1 MTLSVAA
8 PNLNDVGNLNYS
20 LITSEN
26 DLRAA
31 VEELRTSHA
40 IGVDTETTGFEPHS
54 SQIRL
59 VQLASPEKSYVID
72 TFQFNALNNAEL
84 RALLESPRPIKAL
97 HNAKFDFKMLKYLAG
112 IEMNPMFD
120 SMLADILILAGER
133 GSHSLAACCE
143 RYLDTPIDKTMQSSN
158 WAGPLSNA
166 QLEYAG
172 LDAVMALRLREK
184 QIDRLR
190 ELQLVNTAKLEFDCI
205 APIAM
210 MELNGINLNADMW
223 RALVKNVES
232 SHSKLADELRAEL
245 AAGVVQ
251 QTLFG
256 DPDINLDSPSQV
268 LDAINRIT
276 GLDIDA
282 TRSTSLQPL
291 AAQYPVIQK
300 LIEYRAAQKSLT
312 SYGENVLTFINKKT
326 QRIHADFF
334 QIGAPTGRLSCHDPN
349 LQQVPNSVE
358 YRSCFTAPPGRKL
371 IIADYSQIEL
381 RILAEF
387 SQDASLLEAFRTGI
401 DLHRMTASQMLSIPF
416 DDITKEQRD
425 AAKALNFGLIYGMGA
440 QGLSNRINTSIEESE
455 RLIQKYFSTYSGV
468 HTWLTNAGDTAI
480 RDHKC
485 RTRLGRLW
493 SFNFDSSD
501 RSAVAAYVRAG
512 KNFPIQ
518 GTNADITKRALV
530 LMYSP
535 LQEKGAMVVNCVHDE
550 IVVEASQESAQ
561 EVAATVE
568 RLMIQAGTET
578 LQTVPVAVNTVVADS
593 WTK

>member
-1 MTLSVAA
+1 LQ
-8 PNLNDVGNLNYS
+8 
-20 LITSEN
+20 
-26 DLRAA
+26 RA
-31 VEELRTSHA
+31 VQELQTCHV
-40 IGVDTETTGFEPHS
+40 IGVDTETTGFDPRAS
-54 SQIRL
+54 RIRL
-59 VQLASPEKSYVID
+59 IQLASPEKSYVID
-72 TFQFNALNNAEL
+72 AFQSDALGNPDL
-84 RALLESPRPIKAL
+84 RSLLESPRPIKAL
-97 HNAKFDFKMLKYLAG
+97 HNAKFDFKMLKFLAG
-112 IEMNPMFD
+112 IEMNPVYD
-120 SMLADILILAGER
+120 SMIADILILAGER

-143 RYLDTPIDKTMQSSN
+143 RYLDTAIDKTMQSSN
-158 WAGPLSNA
+158 WAGPLSEA
-166 QLEYAG
+166 QLEYAA

-184 QIDRLR
+184 QIERIR
-190 ELQLVNTAKLEFDCI
+190 ELQLISTAKLEFDCI
-205 APIAM
+205 ASIGT
-210 MELNGINLNADMW
+210 MELNGINLDADCW
-223 RALVKNVES
+223 RAMVKNIEV
-232 SHSKLADELRAEL
+232 SHARLADELRAEL

-291 AAQYPVIQK
+291 SAQYPVVQK
-300 LIEYRAAQKSLT
+300 LIEYRAAQKSLS
-312 SYGENVLTFINKKT
+312 SYGENVLTFINPKT

-401 DLHRMTASQMLSIPF
+401 DLHRMTASQMLGIPF

-455 RLIQKYFSTYSGV
+455 KLIQKYFNTYSGV
-468 HTWLTNAGDTAI
+468 YTWLTNAGETAV
-480 RDHKC
+480 RDRQC
-485 RTRLGRLW
+485 RTSSGRLW
-493 SFNFDSSD
+493 SFNFDSTD

-530 LMYSP
+530 LMYGP
-535 LQEKGAMVVNCVHDE
+535 LREFNAMVVNCIHDE
-550 IVVEASQESAQ
+550 IVVEASQDSAQ
-561 EVAATVE
+561 EVATTVE
-568 RLMIQAGTET
+568 RLMIQAGAET
-578 LQTVPVAVNTVVADS
+578 LKTVPVAVNTVIADS